1 MKIAISS
8 LESTVDSFIKLA
20 TGLFKLSISLGS
32 ICVVMYALKI
42 GHFPQG
48 LALGDG
54 LLFLVAAACFGF
66 VYVMFAICMGSIGI
80 FCSPVIRRIIRG
92 LVWIACKV
100 AKSQQ
105 DIKYQLAPFHWMS
118 IPLAGIGGLLIFW
131 MGKRD
136 PTAYMNLALLPIA
149 IYLFYSF
156 ARSAGADYRREERL
170 ARSAIV
176 TTESE
181 RLAHVNRA
189 DGHKTTYF
197 VSASILI
204 FLPLLFGGV
213 TGQLADG
220 AMRLAQVR
228 VEKAVV
234 YVKAPL
240 STLLPEQL
248 HAADVQAPEG
258 YKAFRD
264 VTVLFQGFGTTTS
277 IGFKDND
284 RSRQVALPND
294 SLIVEK
300 ERKQPI

>member
-1 MKIAISS
+1 MKTVIFSF
-8 LESTVDSFIKLA
+8 ESTIDSFIKLA
-20 TGLFKLSISLGS
+20 TGIFKLSISLGS

-54 LLFLVAAACFGF
+54 LLFLIAAACFGF

-80 FCSPVIRRIIRG
+80 FFSPVIRWGIYS
-92 LVWIACKV
+92 LAWIACKV
-100 AKSQQ
+100 TKSQK
-105 DIKYQLAPFHWMS
+105 DIKYQLAPFHWTS
-118 IPLAGIGGLLIFW
+118 IPFAGIGGLLIFW

-136 PTAYMNLALLPIA
+136 PAAYMSLPLLPIA
-149 IYLFYSF
+149 IYLFYSI
-156 ARSAGADYRREERL
+156 ARSAGADYRREDRL
-170 ARSAIV
+170 ARTTIV

-181 RLAHVNRA
+181 GLAHSNIA
-189 DGHKTTYF
+189 DGHKTAYF

-234 YVKAPL
+234 YVKAPF
-240 STLLPEQL
+240 STLLPAEL
-248 HAADVQAPEG
+248 NAVDIRAPEG

-264 VTVLFQGFGTTTS
+264 VTVLFQGFGTTTA

-284 RSRQVALPND
+284 RSRQVDLPNE

-300 ERKQPI
+300 ERK

>member
-1 MKIAISS
+1 MKTLISS
-8 LESTVDSFIKLA
+8 LESTIENFIKLA
-20 TGLFKLSISLGS
+20 TGIFKLSISLGS

-54 LLFLVAAACFGF
+54 LLFLIAAACFGF

-80 FCSPVIRRIIRG
+80 FFSPVIRWVIHS
-92 LVWIACKV
+92 LAWIVCKLT
-100 AKSQQ
+100 KSQK
-105 DIKYQLAPFHWMS
+105 DIKYQLAPFHWAS
-118 IPLAGIGGLLIFW
+118 IPFAGIGGLLIFW

-136 PTAYMNLALLPIA
+136 PVAYMNLPLLPIA
-149 IYLFYSF
+149 IYLFYSI
-156 ARSAGADYRREERL
+156 ARSAGADYRREDRL
-170 ARSAIV
+170 ARATIV

-181 RLAHVNRA
+181 RRAHANRA
-189 DGHKTTYF
+189 DGHKTAYY
-197 VSASILI
+197 VSTSTLI

-228 VEKAVV
+228 VEKAVI
-234 YVKAPL
+234 YVKAPF
-240 STLLPEQL
+240 STLLPAEL
-248 HAADVQAPEG
+248 NAADIRAPED

-264 VTVLFQGFGTTTS
+264 VTVLFQGFGTTTA

-284 RSRQVALPND
+284 RSRQVDLPNE

-300 ERKQPI
+300 EQK